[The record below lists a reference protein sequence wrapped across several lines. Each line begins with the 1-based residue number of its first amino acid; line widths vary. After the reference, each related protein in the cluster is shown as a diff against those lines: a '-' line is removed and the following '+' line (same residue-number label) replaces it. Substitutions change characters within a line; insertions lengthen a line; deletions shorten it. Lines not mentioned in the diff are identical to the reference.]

1 MLAVL
6 VALFLAPLL
15 DDLPRAVLASMV
27 MVAIIGLLSPA
38 DFWVYARIDRSELT
52 VALVVAGVGLVGGM
66 LVGVA
71 VGVILTLALVVRRVN
86 QPRVLPRY
94 RTPDGRWSAT
104 APEPASPGPATYD
117 GALVLQ
123 LTGSL
128 YTGNARPTVES
139 AMALVA
145 SAQPP
150 PERVVLGCSAVT
162 VVTIP
167 LLEALRDLRDEL
179 AADER
184 TLLLAGFPEDVL
196 RVCLRMPWFAEH
208 EARGLVTPGV
218 DEAVAAAT
226 AASDPSG

>member
-1 MLAVL
+1 M
-6 VALFLAPLL
+6 PE
-15 DDLPRAVLASMV
+15 DDLQRPVVPGEQSLEDA
-27 MVAIIGLLSPA
+27 LS
-38 DFWVYARIDRSELT
+38 VRRET
-52 VALVVAGVGLVGGM
+52 
-66 LVGVA
+66 
-71 VGVILTLALVVRRVN
+71 ALVVRRVN